1 MHAAALTHADETNCF
16 SHTLELYSRVMPTLL
31 PAEWWV
37 GAGAEVNVTT
47 ARLTGV
53 WLLFGQTKRLEQ
65 GATAS
70 SWWPQLRDIAI
81 EMVKMNSVAGLSGR
95 DTMCLW
101 SVMNGLGVVEVAA
114 RDESQHSLL
123 LASGVVEALEYSIMH
138 DFLCT
143 GLSVS
148 AYAAGAAVGLVGKQE
163 GGRTLSREAVF
174 AVLARLQVFFTEGGT
189 VEHAPVKTV
198 LVSFER
204 VVTLSIS
211 DANKKHM
218 IDFEPLVDILL
229 ECLLLDESNHRHGQE
244 GHDALQEASAGVIQV
259 LALYGPGCALLR
271 SRGEVLSSL
280 HRLVEVGTK
289 ASKERGAGALF
300 ELDEETREAA
310 RSQPQ
315 SQSLSSSG
323 DDEGVGAGGKNC
335 CCRRWASAA
344 SCDDVVQLGSSGRDP
359 SCGWVT
365 AESWLLGVGGR

>member
-1 MHAAALTHADETNCF
+1 MYEHA
-16 SHTLELYSRVMPTLL
+16 
-31 PAEWWV
+31 
-37 GAGAEVNVTT
+37 
-47 ARLTGV
+47 
-53 WLLFGQTKRLEQ
+53 
-65 GATAS
+65 
-70 SWWPQLRDIAI
+70 
-81 EMVKMNSVAGLSGR
+81 
-95 DTMCLW
+95 
-101 SVMNGLGVVEVAA
+101 VVEVAA

-123 LASGVVEALEYSIMH
+123 LASGAVEALEYGIMH
-138 DFLCT
+138 DFSCI
-143 GLSVS
+143 GLSVP

-174 AVLARLQVFFTEGGT
+174 AVLEKLQLYVTDGGT
-189 VEHAPVKTV
+189 FARAPVKTV

-244 GHDALQEASAGVIQV
+244 GHDALQEASAGVIQE

-300 ELDEETREAA
+300 ELDEEVRLPAA
-310 RSQPQ
+310 RALL
-315 SQSLSSSG
+315 LSA
-323 DDEGVGAGGKNC
+323 VGL
-335 CCRRWASAA
+335 RR
-344 SCDDVVQLGSSGRDP
+344 LM
-359 SCGWVT
+359 
-365 AESWLLGVGGR
+365 